1 MVTLKEEPIYDN
13 AEEESEMYLKRFPKM
28 CLFGGEEDGRSSV
41 SFMYKC
47 VFPSIVVHMIA

>member
-1 MVTLKEEPIYDN
+1 MMSPIVDEI